1 MAFELKEGEGYLN
14 RDNENPEKFWGSFK
28 VSKDMKKGDTIN
40 LTEWINTKDDGK
52 VIHKLQERKPKAM
65 QLVINGVVVFF
76 SSLDQLVILPL
87 LLIMELII
95 LDDGL
100 YQLIPI
106 TKKMIEGIEL
116 FDEINCLDLCELL
129 RLKLTGYV
137 DTLNLHMM
145 NDGSGAMIGCMCRQ

>member
-1 MAFELKEGEGYLN
+1 
-14 RDNENPEKFWGSFK
+14 
-28 VSKDMKKGDTIN
+28 
-40 LTEWINTKDDGK
+40 
-52 VIHKLQERKPKAM
+52 
-65 QLVINGVVVFF
+65 
-76 SSLDQLVILPL
+76 DQLVILPL

-95 LDDGL
+95 LNDGL

-116 FDEINCLDLCELL
+116 FDEINCFDLCELL

-145 NDGSGAMIGCMCRQ
+145 NNGTGAMVGCMCR